1 VSKLLELEEIKAM
14 VGVLQ
19 QKIEALEPKKWEP
32 KGGRFTI
39 TNASNVSNTPALKNS
54 HEVAGF
60 GAGYDNREAAEKAR
74 DAMLIHNRLLAYVDE
89 FGGDWE
95 ADFNG
100 ATHENCYVLYY
111 AQGKTW
117 EVGGQFMVAMAGTV
131 YMSRECAEGLAAKL
145 NSGEVVLCKITNF

>member
-1 VSKLLELEEIKAM
+1 MTKLEELKAM

-95 ADFNG
+95 ADWKDLKQN
-100 ATHENCYVLYY
+100 NYYVQYLNH
-111 AQGKTW
+111 GKTW
-117 EVGGQFMVAMAGTV
+117 EVDSQCTVCVSGTV
-131 YMSRECAEGLAAKL
+131 YMSRECAEGLVAKL

>member
-1 VSKLLELEEIKAM
+1 MTKLEEIKAM

-95 ADFNG
+95 ADWGDLKKNKY
-100 ATHENCYVLYY
+100 YVQYY

-117 EVGGQFMVAMAGTV
+117 EVGGRVRVCVGGTV
-131 YMSRECAEGLAAKL
+131 YMSRECAEGLVAKL

>member
-1 VSKLLELEEIKAM
+1 MTKLEEIKAM

-89 FGGDWE
+89 FGGDWV
-95 ADFNG
+95 ADWHNSNQSKS
-100 ATHENCYVLYY
+100 TISYSYCTNRWCMQDV
-111 AQGKTW
+111 TVCSV
-117 EVGGQFMVAMAGTV
+117 VGSV
-131 YMSRECAEGLAAKL
+131 YMSRECAKGLVAKL
-145 NSGEVVLCKITNF
+145 ELGEVVLCKITNF